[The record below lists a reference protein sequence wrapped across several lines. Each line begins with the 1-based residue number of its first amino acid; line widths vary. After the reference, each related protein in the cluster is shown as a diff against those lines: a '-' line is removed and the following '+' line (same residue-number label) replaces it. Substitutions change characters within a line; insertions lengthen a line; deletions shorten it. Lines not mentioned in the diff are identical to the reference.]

1 MNRKYYDC
9 AFDVKAINDDG
20 TFEGYGSVFGNVD
33 SYKEI
38 VAKGAFNDSLS
49 SLKSQGRMPALLWQ
63 HRSGEP
69 IGCYTEMREDD
80 HGLFVRGKLALKTAR
95 GAEAYELMKMKALSG
110 LSIGFITREDSYDK
124 VTGIRTLNKVDLWEC
139 SIVTF
144 PANDAARVSGVKNI
158 ESIESLSDAESFLRD
173 AGGLSKSEAVSFV
186 ARIKSMHGRS
196 DSDEQDEIRKALEK
210 LGESFR

>member
-1 MNRKYYDC
+1 M
-9 AFDVKAINDDG
+9 
-20 TFEGYGSVFGNVD
+20 FGNVD

-38 VAKGAFNDSLS
+38 VAKGAFNDSLA

-95 GAEAYELMKMKALSG
+95 GAEAHELMKMKALSG
-110 LSIGFITREDSYDK
+110 LSIGFMTREDSYDK

-173 AGGLSKSEAVSFV
+173 AGGLSKSEAVSFI
-186 ARIKSMHGRS
+186 ARIKSMQGRS
-196 DSDEQDEIRKALEK
+196 DSDEQDEIREALEK
-210 LGESFR
+210 LSESFR